1 LNSGRSL
8 YLAVTVF
15 VVFGLF
21 SAAAAVLQDSG
32 SEEGWR
38 LAGIRGLGLVIP
50 VLCVIGA
57 VGVIWLGWSSLRL
70 TGDITSA
77 VAWLR
82 DDKPGSMRGTGF
94 SAGGRMKTRPGWP
107 CHDVAV
113 HSLVEAINSAFGRY
127 ANQAVESETHLK
139 DSQIQIQLSQRQQKN
154 TEAIIYSMRDAVIVV
169 DEYDK
174 LAMANEAAGKL
185 FGFDYK
191 NSNHKSVA
199 EVAGADHSAFVDFL
213 TSSKKSRARA
223 TRREIEF
230 TCDGEA
236 RVFDCVVSCVFD
248 ENEQICGAAAVL
260 HDITREREVSQMK
273 NDFVSHVS
281 HTPLASITA
290 YSEMLA
296 DGEAG
301 DEETR
306 KEFYSVIQNQARR
319 LNRLIE
325 DILNISRIESGL
337 IKVSKEQASLTM
349 LIEEQLQMIKS
360 YAEEKNIKI
369 IGQKPIVFDQVRVD
383 KDMVSQVIVNL
394 LSNAVKYTPGG
405 GSVRIE
411 TEVDEIERLVRVTVT
426 DTGVGIPE
434 DEVEHVFEKFY
445 RVGANKEQAK
455 GTGLGLNLVKQI
467 VEKVHDGRVFVTSK
481 VGEGSTFGFELPLA
495 ASETAVRQRRT

>member
-1 LNSGRSL
+1 M
-8 YLAVTVF
+8 AVTVF
-15 VVFGLF
+15 VVVGLF
-21 SAAAAVLQDSG
+21 SAAAAVLYDSG
-32 SEEGWR
+32 SEEGWG

-50 VLCVIGA
+50 VSCVIGA

-77 VAWLR
+77 VAWLGR
-82 DDKPGSMRGTGF
+82 VKSEQIENNREGCSCDSLANA
-94 SAGGRMKTRPGWP
+94 AGN
-107 CHDVAV
+107 
-113 HSLVEAINSAFGRY
+113 SLFAAINGVFDRY
-127 ANQAVESETHLK
+127 ANQAVESEKHLK
-139 DSQIQIQLSQRQQKN
+139 DSHIQIQLAQRQQKN

-174 LAMANEAAGKL
+174 LSMANEAAGQL

-191 NSNHKSVA
+191 NSHGKSIGELV
-199 EVAGADHSAFVDFL
+199 GADHGELVGFVR
-213 TSSKKSRARA
+213 SSKTSKARA

-230 TCDGEA
+230 SMTTGEDA
-236 RVFDCVVSCVFD
+236 GSASRVFDCVVSCVFD
-248 ENEQICGAAAVL
+248 EKEQICGAAAVL

-281 HTPLASITA
+281 HELKTPLASITA

-296 DGEAG
+296 DGEAN

-349 LIEEQLQMIKS
+349 LIEEQLQMMKS

-394 LSNAVKYTPGG
+394 LINAVKYTPGG

-411 TEVDEIERLVRVTVT
+411 TEVDEIERLVRVTVR

-445 RVGANKEQAK
+445 RVGANKKQAK

-495 ASETAVRQRRT
+495 TSETVAVG